1 MNSKLGVIIVA
12 MYGTFLAGMYVVYKK
27 AMKKLLEDDE

>member
-12 MYGTFLAGMYVVYKK
+12 MYGTFLAGIYVVYKK
-27 AMKKLLEDDE
+27 ATKKILEGVE